1 MFKVNRKLSQRGFSL
16 IELMVAAAILAM
28 AIFGIFQAYSTGFM
42 GMADAKYRT
51 VATNIAREK
60 MEEIKNTSFV
70 DSSTDSD
77 TVSGI
82 NFTTTVDVNPIEAN
96 LSNVITIVTWLDR
109 KGDQKEIKLE
119 MLVYDL
125 QTSSSAVTVG
135 SINLSADPTNVICCI
150 GETSTIT
157 AIIRDTAGNLVPGGT
172 MVSFITSSGTLSA
185 DSATTWGSTGTA
197 TVTLTVG
204 STVATVT
211 AFIGAVSD
219 TVTIIC
225 TLPNINVEAVPSAL
239 ASCEIST
246 ITATLTDASNNPI
259 ANQAVGFSTDKGTL
273 SNDNATTNE
282 SGKAIV
288 TLTSGYEVMATV
300 VASFCGETSNTTIHF
315 TTPDINVSADPE
327 VIALDTE
334 ITTSTIT
341 ATVTDASGN
350 PVKDKIIE
358 FTTDDGVLNG
368 GTNTASV
375 PTDNT
380 GIATVVLSNTSVGE
394 ATVQASY
401 CSVTGEVGVITKLN
415 SGSGYIIVS
424 AEPKEI
430 IANGTSTSTI
440 TATIYDEND
449 NILTGYDKDI
459 TFTTTPSGT
468 FSNGSDTIILTSA
481 DYSGGVATVVLTSST
496 TSGTVDITV
505 SSDILTLGSTTV
517 TFYSNEPD
525 HIELTANPV
534 LVHGGESEVTAI
546 IKKGSH
552 TITAYVGTVDFSITE
567 GGEYAYFLGSNPV
580 DVNNGKAYRTLK
592 TIDEALFPAILKVYA
607 FSTFINSENEVVT
620 IEGEIDVPI
629 VKIVIQL
636 KDPPDITCDT
646 GCTKVSFKI
655 EVFGWGED
663 HLTVEKMRVT
673 WPSGLINGNEKL
685 TEIRITGQSGWE
697 PAWADEVTAGT
708 DAYIYQRLS
717 SGGPYTLDMSFVGA
731 NMSGKTIEVAF
742 YTDKGDFLMEVEVIA
757 SE

>member
-16 IELMVAAAILAM
+16 IELMVAAAILAI

-51 VATNIAREK
+51 IATNIAQEK
-60 MEEIKNTSFV
+60 MEGIKNESFV

-82 NFTTTVDVNPIEAN
+82 NFTTTVDVIPIEAN
-96 LSNVITIVTWLDR
+96 LSNVITKVNWLDR
-109 KGDQKEIKLE
+109 KGNQKEIKLE

-135 SINLSADPTNVICCI
+135 SITLSADPTNVICCI

-157 AIIRDTAGNLVPGGT
+157 AIVRDTADNLVPGGT

-185 DSATTWGSTGTA
+185 DSATTWASTGTA

-204 STVATVT
+204 SIVATVT

-219 TVTIIC
+219 TVNITCTIPC
-225 TLPNINVEAVPSAL
+225 INVEAVPSAL
-239 ASCEIST
+239 ASCETST
-246 ITATLTDASNNPI
+246 ITAILTDASGNPI

-273 SNDNATTNE
+273 SNNNATTNE
-282 SGKAIV
+282 SGEAIV
-288 TLTSGYEVMATV
+288 TLTSGYEGTATV
-300 VASFCGETSNTTIHF
+300 VASFCEQTSNTTINF
-315 TTPDINVSADPE
+315 TTPIISVTAVPA
-327 VIALDTE
+327 VIALDTT
-334 ITTSTIT
+334 TTSTIT
-341 ATVTDASGN
+341 ATVTDTPGN

-380 GIATVVLSNTSVGE
+380 GIATVELSNTSVGE

-401 CSVTGEVGVITKLN
+401 CSVTGEVEVITKPGLLV
-415 SGSGYIIVS
+415 YYLIIS
-424 AEPKEI
+424 AFPQEI
-430 IANGTSTSTI
+430 EADGISTSTI
-440 TATIYDEND
+440 TAILYAPNDQPVAADYVIY
-449 NILTGYDKDI
+449 
-459 TFTTTPSGT
+459 F
-468 FSNGSDTIILTSA
+468 SA
-481 DYSGGVATVVLTSST
+481 DYGTLSAPSATTNDDGVATVILTSST
-496 TSGTVDITV
+496 TPIISTVTASTTPPVGDPI
-505 SSDILTLGSTTV
+505 SEDTTV

-552 TITAYVGTVDFSITE
+552 TITTYGENGEKVDFSIVE

-580 DVNNGKAYRTLK
+580 DVNNGEAYRTLK
-592 TIDEALFPAILKVYA
+592 TIDEALFPAILRVYA
-607 FSTFINSENEVVT
+607 FSTFTNSLGQVIT
-620 IEGEIDVPI
+620 IEGYIDVPI

-636 KDPPDITCDT
+636 TGPPPEVSCDT

-663 HLTVEKMRVT
+663 YLTVEKMKIT
-673 WPSGLINGNEKL
+673 WPSGLINNEEKL
-685 TEIRITGQSGWE
+685 IEIRITGQSGWE
-697 PAWADEVTAGT
+697 PAWAGEVTAGT

-731 NMSGKTIEVAF
+731 NMSGKTIEVIF
-742 YTDKGDFLMEVEVIA
+742 YTDKGDFLLEIDVP
-757 SE
+757 

>member
-1 MFKVNRKLSQRGFSL
+1 MLKINRKLSQRGFSL
-16 IELMVAAAILAM
+16 IELMVAAAILAI

-51 VATNIAREK
+51 VATNIAQEK
-60 MEEIKNTSFV
+60 MEGIKNESFV

-82 NFTTTVDVNPIEAN
+82 NFTTTVDVIPIEAN
-96 LSNVITIVTWLDR
+96 LSNVITTVTWLDR
-109 KGDQKEIKLE
+109 KGNQKEIKLE

-150 GETSTIT
+150 GDTSTIT

-185 DSATTWGSTGTA
+185 DSATTWGGTGTA

-239 ASCEIST
+239 ASCETST

-273 SNDNATTNE
+273 SNNNATTNE
-282 SGKAIV
+282 SGEAIV
-288 TLTSGYEVMATV
+288 TLTSGYEGMATV
-300 VASFCGETSNTTIHF
+300 VASFCGETRNTTINF
-315 TTPDINVSADPE
+315 TTPIIIVDAEPE
-327 VIALDTE
+327 VIVLDTT
-334 ITTSTIT
+334 TTSTIT
-341 ATVTDASGN
+341 AAVTDASGN

-368 GTNTASV
+368 GTKTASAT
-375 PTDNT
+375 TDNN
-380 GIATVVLSNTSVGE
+380 GIATVELSNTSVGE

-401 CSVTGEVGVITKLN
+401 CSVTGEVEVITKQY
-415 SGSGYIIVS
+415 SDSDYIIVS
-424 AEPKEI
+424 ADPKEI

-440 TATIYDEND
+440 TATIYDEDD

-459 TFTTTPSGT
+459 TFTTTLGT
-468 FSNGSDTIILTSA
+468 FSNDSNTITLTSA
-481 DYSGGVATVVLTSST
+481 DYSGGIATVVLTSST
-496 TSGTVDITV
+496 ASGTAAITV
-505 SSDILTLGSTTV
+505 SSDVLTPGSTTV
-517 TFYSNEPD
+517 TFYSDEPD

-552 TITAYVGTVDFSITE
+552 TITTYVGTVDFSITA
-567 GGEYAYFLGSNPV
+567 GGDYAYFLGSNPV
-580 DVNNGKAYRTLK
+580 NVINGKAYRTLK
-592 TIDEALFPAILKVYA
+592 TIDEALFPAILRVYA
-607 FSTFINSENEVVT
+607 FSTFTNSENEVVT
-620 IEGEIDVPI
+620 IEGYIDVPI

-636 KDPPDITCDT
+636 MDPPDVSCDA

-663 HLTVEKMRVT
+663 YLTVEKMKVT

-697 PAWADEVTAGT
+697 PAWAGEVTAGT

-717 SGGPYTLDMSFVGA
+717 SGGPYTLDMSF
-731 NMSGKTIEVAF
+731 NIDMSGKTIEVVF
-742 YTDKGDFLMEVEVIA
+742 YTDKGDFLMEVTPLE
-757 SE
+757 

>member
-51 VATNIAREK
+51 VATNIAQEK
-60 MEEIKNTSFV
+60 MEGIKNESFV

-82 NFTTTVDVNPIEAN
+82 NFTTTVDVIPIEAN
-96 LSNVITIVTWLDR
+96 LSNVITTVTWLDR

-135 SINLSADPTNVICCI
+135 SITLSADPTNVICCI

-157 AIIRDTAGNLVPGGT
+157 AIVYDTAGNLVPGGT

-185 DSATTWGSTGTA
+185 DSATTWASTGTA

-219 TVTIIC
+219 TVNITC

-239 ASCEIST
+239 ASCETST

-273 SNDNATTNE
+273 SNNNATTNG
-282 SGKAIV
+282 SGEAIV
-288 TLTSGYEVMATV
+288 TLTSGYEGMATV
-300 VASFCGETSNTTIHF
+300 VASFCEQTSNTTINF
-315 TTPDINVSADPE
+315 TTPIIKVKANPE
-327 VIALDTE
+327 VIVLD
-334 ITTSTIT
+334 TTSTIT
-341 ATVTDASGN
+341 ATVTDASAN

-358 FTTDDGVLNG
+358 FTTDDGVLNI

-380 GIATVVLSNTSVGE
+380 GIATVELSNTSVGE

-401 CSVTGEVGVITKLN
+401 CSVTGEVEVVTKP
-415 SGSGYIIVS
+415 GSSVYYLIVS
-424 AEPKEI
+424 ASPQEI
-430 IANGTSTSTI
+430 EADGISTSTI
-440 TATIYDEND
+440 TVTLYAPND
-449 NILTGYDKDI
+449 QPVAAWPINFSTVSTEY
-459 TFTTTPSGT
+459 GT
-468 FSNGSDTIILTSA
+468 LSATSA
-481 DYSGGVATVVLTSST
+481 TTNDDGVAIVILTSST
-496 TSGTVDITV
+496 TPITSTITASTTPPV
-505 SSDILTLGSTTV
+505 GDPISEDTTV
-517 TFYSNEPD
+517 TFYINEPD

-534 LVHGGESEVTAI
+534 LVHGGISVVTAI

-552 TITAYVGTVDFSITE
+552 TITDYVGEVDFSIIA
-567 GGEYAYFLGSNPV
+567 GEDYANFLVDHPV
-580 DVNNGKAYRTLK
+580 DVNNGKAYNTLK
-592 TIDEALFPAILKVYA
+592 TIDEALFPATLTVKA
-607 FSTFINSENEVVT
+607 SSTFTNSLLQVVT
-620 IEGEIDVPI
+620 IEGDIDVPI

-636 KDPPDITCDT
+636 TGPPPDVSCDT

-663 HLTVEKMRVT
+663 YLTVEKMKVT
-673 WPSGLINGNEKL
+673 WPSGLINNEEKL

-697 PAWADEVTAGT
+697 PAWELPDGITAGT

-717 SGGPYTLDMSFVGA
+717 SGPYTLDMSFVGA
-731 NMSGKTIEVAF
+731 NMSGKTIEVIF
-742 YTDKGDFLMEVEVIA
+742 YTDKGDFLLEVPVP
-757 SE
+757 